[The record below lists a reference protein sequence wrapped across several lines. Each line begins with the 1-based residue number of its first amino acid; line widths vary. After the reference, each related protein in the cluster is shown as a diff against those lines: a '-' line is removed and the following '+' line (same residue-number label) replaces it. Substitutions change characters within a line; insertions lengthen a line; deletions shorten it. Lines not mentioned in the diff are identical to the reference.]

1 MRKSNFVF
9 ILFLLFVLSACTPS
23 TKQEDPYIAVKD
35 ASFKTIGVAGAT
47 YSGIMQSVANAYES
61 GLINDANKAKID
73 ASALVFF
80 GVYQSS
86 VDALALYVA
95 ALETKDNSTIVNKQ
109 KLLSDSITKLLT
121 SKETFVTYYYDITN
135 GLKDFKQ
142 WEEPK

>member
-9 ILFLLFVLSACTPS
+9 ILFLLFVLSACSTS

-47 YSGIMQSVANAYES
+47 YSGIMQSVASAYES

-109 KLLSDSITKLLT
+109 KLLSDSIAKLLT

-142 WEEPK
+142 WEETK